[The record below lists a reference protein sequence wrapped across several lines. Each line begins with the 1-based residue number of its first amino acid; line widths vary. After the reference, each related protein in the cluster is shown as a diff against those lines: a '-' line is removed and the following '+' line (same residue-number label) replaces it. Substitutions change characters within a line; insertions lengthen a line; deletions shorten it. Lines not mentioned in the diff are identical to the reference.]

1 MFCTDGDVRLVGGD
15 HDWEGRLEMC
25 FNGRWGTIGSSGWSQ
40 TNTKVVCDALGYEIS
55 GT

>member
-1 MFCTDGDVRLVGGD
+1 MFCTDGDVRLVEGD

-25 FNGRWGTIGSSGWSQ
+25 LSGRWGTIGSGGWSKS
-40 TNTKVVCDALGYEIS
+40 NTKVVCVALGYEIS